1 MDSSAKK
8 IQISMDM
15 FLDVYKLI
23 LALQDYDLDIYTSE
37 TIKRLERQINA
48 KLDAMQKREVYT
60 TYKAGYTDEEKEM
73 ARQKYLDMI
82 SMHKD
87 WRYPTDNSKNNNNEN

>member
-1 MDSSAKK
+1 MDSSSKK

-23 LALQDYDLDIYTSE
+23 LALQDYDLDIYTKE
-37 TIKRLERQINA
+37 IANRLEGQISA
-48 KLDAMQKREVYT
+48 KLDAMQKREAYT
-60 TYKAGYTDEEKEM
+60 TYKAGDTDEEKER

-82 SMHKD
+82 GMHKD
-87 WRYPTDNSKNNNNEN
+87 WRYSTDNSKNNNNEN